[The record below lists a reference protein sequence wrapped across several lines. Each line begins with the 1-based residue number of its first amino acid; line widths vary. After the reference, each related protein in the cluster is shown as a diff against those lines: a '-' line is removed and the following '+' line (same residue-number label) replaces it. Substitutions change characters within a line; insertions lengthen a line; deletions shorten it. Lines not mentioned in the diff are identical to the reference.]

1 MERLKEEGE
10 EDKEEDA
17 GEDGVRFPTK
27 GKEYVVLPT
36 SDMPK
41 DADEIRKKRRRKKL
55 IIGGT
60 ISALLILVVIV
71 VCVVFLVLKKPRSQF
86 DDDDD
91 EGPIPVPD
99 PFPNLPN
106 RNINCNLAGLTFS
119 QELCEASG
127 CEVKKK
133 ERESV
138 DGNGSNNDTESIDD
152 GVSDHYRCVYPKGG
166 LYTVKSKKITRTAA
180 RMTLQLAVKST
191 RSKRSEPSVM
201 DIDDQHAMSNQSG
214 TVEEIKSEI
223 KPLVDLPEVL
233 NVVITNEGGRTIR
246 IKVSEPTDKS
256 DDEEDETGPP
266 TKRGMENSSFRLET
280 AEPGQPFFVVIRRTT
295 SGEEEEQVILDTRGY
310 PLTVSEHLVQFAGLF
325 GTTEIHSNGKEL
337 GPGDDIM
344 IWNSKE
350 NSNLPYFYGGANKAN
365 TKLFG
370 VAMDSSAPLKISF
383 SSAGKE
389 NSNDIVVEST
399 QLGGDFNMV
408 LFLGPSRK
416 DLTTQFV
423 QTFGLPYRPPW
434 WSLGTIVQH
443 HPNHQPLNNTV
454 YKIDV
459 LVLESLIDVSDSSQQ
474 IKAKLTYVDPLVQLE
489 NTKDPKIL
497 TSEGDEFEGSIFR
510 SGFPGSFR
518 FYVDYTHKYTEYDN
532 RTESLYSVSKQ
543 GYVLRHNYPLNYHNL
558 QCEDNII
565 NNSPF
570 LDLTDYAPL
579 YNDTICLDYL
589 HTGEGL
595 KGPRRYHRLVHN
607 QYGTKQASILHKHR
621 TLEGTRVLLLSDSV
635 SLGAGQ
641 YTAKYLEVVTEEDL
655 YQVIPSI
662 ISYGRI
668 GMLAIT
674 RLGQE
679 ATDENM
685 IVRYHKLNAFLLL
698 TSGEEKA
705 LSQLGSSELSE
716 IKDFI
721 KTKYNLYPE
730 WLTAL
735 HKSCETDG
743 LPVIREMSFNFPED
757 PEVAGK
763 DLPLQFM
770 VGDKIVVAAGALLGN
785 ETKVY
790 LPSSHNE
797 TWYRRS
803 QSSYQRVYPQQG
815 MVSINSSRDPTQLY
829 YVRGSSV
836 LMTSRLQD
844 VDKISGNPI
853 EYTKREYTEM
863 TIFMTEDDEEIHE
876 TFYLREKIDS
886 LLQVAVSVTSSDEG
900 MRILLEPSGPALD
913 MNSSDQRTWNQITVA
928 ADGLRG
934 RVSSVTMN
942 GAALTAIGYSY
953 NTREW
958 ETSPLIILEDSEG
971 DRQPSLHKTYDIMIS
986 YKDA

>member
-36 SDMPK
+36 SDRKNHKNFLQPK

-71 VCVVFLVLKKPRSQF
+71 VCVVFLVLKKPRSQLTKHLKWK
-86 DDDDD
+86 
-91 EGPIPVPD
+91 GRS
-99 PFPNLPN
+99 
-106 RNINCNLAGLTFS
+106 RNQKPYCRHI
-119 QELCEASG
+119 
-127 CEVKKK
+127 
-133 ERESV
+133 
-138 DGNGSNNDTESIDD
+138 
-152 GVSDHYRCVYPKGG
+152 
-166 LYTVKSKKITRTAA
+166 
-180 RMTLQLAVKST
+180 
-191 RSKRSEPSVM
+191 KRSTIVTLSSSTGHSCKHDKFKCAATNIRAGTYRPYVVQHISSLYPE

-295 SGEEEEQVILDTRGY
+295 S
-310 PLTVSEHLVQFAGLF
+310 
-325 GTTEIHSNGKEL
+325 
-337 GPGDDIM
+337 
-344 IWNSKE
+344 
-350 NSNLPYFYGGANKAN
+350 
-365 TKLFG
+365 
-370 VAMDSSAPLKISF
+370 
-383 SSAGKE
+383 
-389 NSNDIVVEST
+389 
-399 QLGGDFNMV
+399 
-408 LFLGPSRK
+408 
-416 DLTTQFV
+416 
-423 QTFGLPYRPPW
+423 GLPYRPPW

-532 RTESLYSVSKQ
+532 RIFMVHKYSSFRILKKVHDPRHKIVSKMTVHSSTC
-543 GYVLRHNYPLNYHNL
+543 YYKSTCHLENSLL
-558 QCEDNII
+558 QILFVWITFILARVSKVQEDITDWYTI
-565 NNSPF
+565 NM
-570 LDLTDYAPL
+570 
-579 YNDTICLDYL
+579 
-589 HTGEGL
+589 E
-595 KGPRRYHRLVHN
+595 
-607 QYGTKQASILHKHR
+607 
-621 TLEGTRVLLLSDSV
+621 
-635 SLGAGQ
+635 
-641 YTAKYLEVVTEEDL
+641 
-655 YQVIPSI
+655 PS
-662 ISYGRI
+662 
-668 GMLAIT
+668 
-674 RLGQE
+674 
-679 ATDENM
+679 
-685 IVRYHKLNAFLLL
+685 
-698 TSGEEKA
+698 EEKA

-770 VGDKIVVAAGALLGN
+770 MGDKIVVAAGALLGS

-829 YVRGSSV
+829 FVRGSSV